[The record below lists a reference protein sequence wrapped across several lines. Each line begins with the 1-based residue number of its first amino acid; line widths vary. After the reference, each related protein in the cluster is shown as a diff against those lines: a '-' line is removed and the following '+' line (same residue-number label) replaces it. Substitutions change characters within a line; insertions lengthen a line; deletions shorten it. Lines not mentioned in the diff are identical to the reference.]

1 MVHQPKILKFL
12 KYGYDSNTWPGE
24 HHNFGD
30 GVCGCLTTHSCRK
43 IVGFEVL
50 THPHI
55 RGIYQNQISPKK
67 GKLFTAQPGLYLQL
81 SSKTK
86 HPHVPNKSTKSWK
99 NVAKPSKFPQKKNNK
114 NDPSPPRRAFRR
126 GIVGSRVS
134 WSSRLLNTSS
144 DARWRTQDPGPAG
157 TFGKVPGVLG
167 P

>member
-55 RGIYQNQISPKK
+55 RGIYQHQISPKK

-99 NVAKPSKFPQKKNNK
+99 NVAKPSKFPQKKE
-114 NDPSPPRRAFRR
+114 
-126 GIVGSRVS
+126 
-134 WSSRLLNTSS
+134 
-144 DARWRTQDPGPAG
+144 
-157 TFGKVPGVLG
+157 
-167 P
+167 